1 MLIKPHEYHKD
12 VSSINW
18 QKLYNQGKR
27 VAVFDIDNT
36 LDLPD
41 KETIVSPE
49 LKAYIN
55 KVETIGF
62 EVYFMSNNHED
73 RVVSFTR
80 NFCNKYSYDANK
92 PFQKSY
98 KTLLK
103 DVDNKTV
110 VFVGDKIVTDVIGGN
125 LFKGYTILVDPLTKK
140 KKYWYT
146 KFMNSVE
153 VAFMWMTGFKKGRYY
168 E

>member
-49 LKAYIN
+49 LKVYIN

-73 RVVSFTR
+73 RVVSFTK
-80 NFCNKYSYDANK
+80 NFSNKYSYDSNK

-103 DVDNKTV
+103 DVDNKT
-110 VFVGDKIVTDVIGGN
+110 IV
-125 LFKGYTILVDPLTKK
+125 YTILVDPLTKK

-153 VAFMWMTGFKKGRYY
+153 AAFMWMTGFKRGRYY